1 MCWGGFRRTSAAISA
16 TLPVGRRL
24 HRGFASQIRRPRPDR
39 SPRQPVHLHPRV
51 PAEAD
56 RASSATRRPVG
67 WLVRAG
73 PTARRYRTAPAT
85 AWGTA
90 FFNTTRPR
98 AVATEPPTSA
108 WLASKDFAIAVWHW
122 GEPRTHHAFAT
133 ATRPRK
139 RFRPKRQQEDRLP
152 ATQSGLG
159 WQRAHGS
166 HYIAIPSPRGT
177 ACINATR
184 PRAQGALAQRQDHT
198 PSVPAITIATPG
210 AGKADTPPACR
221 QALTTT
227 PGAGK
232 LGKFTLQGLQGTAHK
247 RDATLQH
254 EHSLSQYQGNAKKS

>member
-1 MCWGGFRRTSAAISA
+1 MEAISVPSRA
-16 TLPVGRRL
+16 VQGDTKQTRAEPAPRAL
-24 HRGFASQIRRPRPDR
+24 H
-39 SPRQPVHLHPRV
+39 
-51 PAEAD
+51 
-56 RASSATRRPVG
+56 
-67 WLVRAG
+67 
-73 PTARRYRTAPAT
+73 
-85 AWGTA
+85 WGT
-90 FFNTTRPR
+90 
-98 AVATEPPTSA
+98 
-108 WLASKDFAIAVWHW
+108 
-122 GEPRTHHAFAT
+122 AFAT

-152 ATQSGLG
+152 ATQIGLG

>member
-1 MCWGGFRRTSAAISA
+1 MHRLACSLSLQGQLLLRYSNYSSYSALESGSDQRRSHGPAPRA
-16 TLPVGRRL
+16 L
-24 HRGFASQIRRPRPDR
+24 H
-39 SPRQPVHLHPRV
+39 
-51 PAEAD
+51 
-56 RASSATRRPVG
+56 
-67 WLVRAG
+67 
-73 PTARRYRTAPAT
+73 
-85 AWGTA
+85 WGT
-90 FFNTTRPR
+90 
-98 AVATEPPTSA
+98 
-108 WLASKDFAIAVWHW
+108 
-122 GEPRTHHAFAT
+122 AFAT

-159 WQRAHGS
+159 CQRAHGS

-198 PSVPAITIATPG
+198 PNVPAITIATPG

-254 EHSLSQYQGNAKKS
+254 EHSPSQYQGNAKKK

>member
-1 MCWGGFRRTSAAISA
+1 MQCAFSCHCSHARSEPDRPHVAIEQRQQLRGGPRFLTRRDPGQLQPSRQRARGSHRRTSPS
-16 TLPVGRRL
+16 LC
-24 HRGFASQIRRPRPDR
+24 GFGGNLGPTTVRD
-39 SPRQPVHLHPRV
+39 RV
-51 PAEAD
+51 PGQTRAEPAP
-56 RASSATRRPVG
+56 RA
-67 WLVRAG
+67 LQ
-73 PTARRYRTAPAT
+73 
-85 AWGTA
+85 WGT
-90 FFNTTRPR
+90 
-98 AVATEPPTSA
+98 
-108 WLASKDFAIAVWHW
+108 
-122 GEPRTHHAFAT
+122 AFAT

-184 PRAQGALAQRQDHT
+184 PRAQGAAAQRQDHT